1 MTAPVFVDTNV
12 LLYAVDVSDAEKQ
25 KSAREWRA
33 FLWSTR
39 RGRISFQV
47 IQEFYVNA
55 LRIRPSGLDETRA
68 EVRDLVG
75 WNPVVVD
82 SQIVETAWKLQDR
95 YQLSFWDALIVSA
108 AKAAGCGYLL
118 TEDLQARQVLDEVVV
133 VNPFLSAPESLP

>member
-12 LLYAVDVSDAEKQ
+12 LLYAVDVGDAAKQ

-33 FLWSTR
+33 FLWTTR

-55 LRIRPSGLDETRA
+55 LRIRPSGFDETRA
-68 EVRDLVG
+68 EVRDLLG

-82 SQIVETAWKLQDR
+82 SQIVETAWKLQDQ
-95 YQLSFWDALIVSA
+95 YQLSFWEALIVAA
-108 AKAAGCGYLL
+108 AKAAGCGFLL
-118 TEDLQARQVLDEVVV
+118 TEDLQAGQELDGVLV
-133 VNPFLSAPESLP
+133 VNPFATAPSSLA